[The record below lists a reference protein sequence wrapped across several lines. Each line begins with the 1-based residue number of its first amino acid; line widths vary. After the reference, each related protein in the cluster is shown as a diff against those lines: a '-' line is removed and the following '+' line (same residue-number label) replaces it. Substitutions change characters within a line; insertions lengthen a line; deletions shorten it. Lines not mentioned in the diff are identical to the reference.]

1 MILFTSETL
10 TNFYL
15 NKALTMYSLNKI
27 KLLIFFYIY
36 NSIFAPW
43 FFLQLYLVHIPGD
56 KIHARPILCIIS
68 QFVPGTAGSLVIYF
82 LAEDSSDQNRFN
94 ISMKRYSK
102 HQINHQKV
110 FMNQPGAHLYKKN
123 LIKVNI

>member
-15 NKALTMYSLNKI
+15 NKALTMAMYSLNKI
-27 KLLIFFYIY
+27 KLFIFFYIY
-36 NSIFAPW
+36 NSIFCPMVLSVPLFGAYSRDESHAPS
-43 FFLQLYLVHIPGD
+43 
-56 KIHARPILCIIS
+56 LCIIS
-68 QFVPGTAGSLVIYF
+68 QFVLSTAGSLVIYF

-110 FMNQPGAHLYKKN
+110 FMNQPGAHLYKK
-123 LIKVNI
+123 I